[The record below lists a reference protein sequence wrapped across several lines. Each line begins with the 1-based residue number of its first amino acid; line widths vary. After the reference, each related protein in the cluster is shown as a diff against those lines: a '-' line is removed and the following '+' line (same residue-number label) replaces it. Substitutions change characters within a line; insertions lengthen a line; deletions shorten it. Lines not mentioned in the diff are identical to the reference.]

1 VSAPEPEPYPDAP
14 FERSRWI
21 LARRGARERLDP
33 SRAVGQ
39 LVERERTEAGA
50 IRDVATVFLANRECP
65 WRCLM
70 CDLWTRTLVRSVA
83 PGAIVAQ
90 IAAALSSLPAV
101 SRVKLYNAG
110 SFFDPRAIPRE
121 DHGPIARLL
130 GGFERIVVECHPALV
145 GSDCFRFAERL
156 DGRLEVAMGLETA
169 HPDVLERL
177 NKGMTLDS
185 FRRAAEDLGRRGIAL
200 RVFALV
206 GLPFLSAEESLEW
219 SRRSVGF
226 AFDCGA
232 TAVTLIPT
240 RAGNGALD
248 ALERR
253 GEFSPPTLEL
263 LERAAAES
271 LSAHGR
277 RGRVFADTWDFDHL
291 DGGCASCRPAR
302 RARLEALNLEQWVP
316 PPAACPS
323 CEGAA

>member
-1 VSAPEPEPYPDAP
+1 VPAPDSDPYPGSP
-14 FERSRWI
+14 SERSRWI
-21 LARRGARERLDP
+21 LARRGARERLDS

-39 LVERERTEAGA
+39 FVERERTESGE

-70 CDLWTRTLVRSVA
+70 CDLWTQTLEESVA

-90 IAAALSSLPAV
+90 IAAALASLPAV
-101 SRVKLYNAG
+101 SRLKLYNAG
-110 SFFDPRAIPRE
+110 SFFDRRAIPKE
-121 DHGPIARLL
+121 DHAPIARLL
-130 GGFERIVVECHPALV
+130 HGFDRVVVESHPTLV
-145 GSDCFRFAERL
+145 GSDCFRFAGRL

-169 HPDVLERL
+169 NPEVLERL

-185 FRRAAEDLGRRGIAL
+185 FRSAAEDLGRHGIAL

-206 GLPFLSAEESLEW
+206 GLPFLPAEESLEW
-219 SRRSVGF
+219 CRRSVGF

-248 ALERR
+248 ELERR
-253 GEFSPPTLEL
+253 GEFSRPTLAMF
-263 LERAAAES
+263 ERAAAES
-271 LSAHGR
+271 LSVHGR
-277 RGRVFADTWDFDHL
+277 RGRVFADLWDL
-291 DGGCASCRPAR
+291 DRLGGCVSCRPAR
-302 RARLEALNLEQWVP
+302 RARLEALNLDQRLP
-316 PPAACPS
+316 PQAVCGN

>member
-1 VSAPEPEPYPDAP
+1 VSAPDPDRYPDASS
-14 FERSRWI
+14 ERSRWI

-33 SRAVGQ
+33 SRAVGR
-39 LVERERTEAGA
+39 LLERERTETGE
-50 IRDVATVFLANRECP
+50 IREVATVFLANRECP

-70 CDLWTRTLVRSVA
+70 CDLWKRTLEESVV

-90 IAAALSSLPAV
+90 IAEALSSLPPV

-121 DHGPIARLL
+121 DHAPIVRLL
-130 GGFERIVVECHPALV
+130 GGFERVVVESHPALV

-240 RAGNGALD
+240 RSGNGALD
-248 ALERR
+248 ALESR
-253 GEFSPPTLEL
+253 GEFSSPTLGMF
-263 LERAAAES
+263 ERAVAES
-271 LSAHGR
+271 LSAHGG
-277 RGRVFADTWDFDHL
+277 RGRVFADVWDL
-291 DGGCASCRPAR
+291 DRLGGCASCRAAH
-302 RARLEALNLEQWVP
+302 RARLEALNLEQRVP
-316 PPAACPS
+316 PPAACAA